1 MPSNLLGQR
10 GLPNFLVF
18 KDYDISDHTY
28 KKPLLFRLLFF
39 FHTQNRKYPTK
50 RNKQRLNQ
58 EQVSLLER
66 SFISNNKLEP
76 ERKLQLSNQ
85 LTGVPPRQVAIW
97 YQNKRAR
104 WKTQNLELVYNVFQQ
119 KLENALVEKRRVEKE
134 VERLKGE
141 LEKTKEMVCA
151 LKQTVD
157 PRISCNSI
165 SFDHEAARSSSLHA
179 ADVNCYIEK
188 NGEFLP
194 LNENFYAC
202 FIGVNGSSWE

>member
-1 MPSNLLGQR
+1 M
-10 GLPNFLVF
+10 
-18 KDYDISDHTY
+18 D
-28 KKPLLFRLLFF
+28 F
-39 FHTQNRKYPTK
+39 FHTQNLKYPTK

-76 ERKLQLSNQ
+76 ERKLQLANQ
-85 LTGVPPRQVAIW
+85 LGVPPRQVAIW

-104 WKTQNLELVYNVFQQ
+104 WKTQNLELDYNELQQ

-141 LEKTKEMVCA
+141 LEKAKEMVCS

-157 PRISCNSI
+157 PQVSCNSI

-179 ADVNCYIEK
+179 ADVNFSIGN

-194 LNENFYAC
+194 LNEDFYAC